1 MSPTHCTPTTIKPLY
16 VYFQQVSEFADKLI
30 QSMGGAVND
39 EDNFGRASIYVKNWA
54 KLGASVQSIINI
66 TPYFSYLHGAF
77 IEGKRKN

>member
-1 MSPTHCTPTTIKPLY
+1 MEELLTYI
-16 VYFQQVSEFADKLI
+16 FQQVSEFADKLI

-77 IEGKRKN
+77 IEGKGIKSNK